1 MSGAP
6 SLRPRSHPHHAPHRR
21 HPRPRRRDHRGP
33 LRPLVPPAPL
43 PARPHHTTATR
54 TGSEVHLRVLF
65 ATDPANEPTV
75 RARITA
81 ALSAGHVEGPDEVT
95 TNWKLLHSAESTLSA
110 TETEH
115 AERLVRT

>member
-1 MSGAP
+1 VRQAFAHEATLTMPPTADTRAPGGAITAA
-6 SLRPRSHPHHAPHRR
+6 LCGHWSHQPPC
-21 HPRPRRRDHRGP
+21 P
-33 LRPLVPPAPL
+33 LA
-43 PARPHHTTATR
+43 PHHTTATR

-95 TNWKLLHSAESTLSA
+95 TNWKLLHSAESTVSA

-115 AERLVRT
+115 AERLIRT